1 MVFDKA
7 KSQPLSIE
15 HRVGVKILNVVPV
28 LIGMAK
34 ILLIGHKA
42 NIDSVL

>member
-15 HRVGVKILNVVPV
+15 HKVGVKILNVIQV
-28 LIGMAK
+28 LIGKAK
-34 ILLIGHKA
+34 ISLIGHKA